1 MSLIVAAVGGNALRT
16 EEGVGA
22 PSEWFDALTASLPP
36 LLDLLAAGHGL
47 VLTHGNGPQVGEEL
61 LRMEISRPVMPP
73 LTLDLCVAETEGSL
87 GYAIQQVL
95 GNLLR
100 ARGMATRVASVVTQ
114 VLVDARDP
122 AFERP
127 TKPIGTFYTKAQAA
141 RLAKE
146 HGWHVVED
154 SGRGWRR
161 VVPSPR
167 PVAVVETPLIRA
179 LVDAGMVP
187 VAVGGGGIPVLDTP
201 AGLRGVEAVIE
212 KDLASI
218 VLARDLGADVVLF
231 LTGVD
236 RVAVDFGRPS
246 QRFLDRLTVAEARRL
261 LAAGEFPP
269 GSMGPKVEAA
279 VEFVERGGARAVIT
293 SLDRIAEAVAGRAG
307 TAIVRE
313 PDAGPELT
321 RSRGRD

>member
-1 MSLIVAAVGGNALRT
+1 MTLVVAAIGGNALRAEDGT
-16 EEGVGA
+16 GA
-22 PSEWFDALTASLPP
+22 PAEWFDALSASLPP
-36 LLDLLAAGHGL
+36 LLDLLVAGHGL

-61 LRMEISRPVMPP
+61 LRMEISKPVMPA
-73 LTLDLCVAETEGSL
+73 LSLDLCVAETEGSL

-100 ARGMATRVASVVTQ
+100 RRGQPARVASIVTQ

-122 AFERP
+122 AFARP
-127 TKPIGTFYTKAQAA
+127 TKPIGSFYTKAQAG
-141 RLAKE
+141 RMAKE
-146 HGWHVVED
+146 HGWSVVED

-167 PVAVVETPLIRA
+167 PMAVIEAPLIRA

-187 VAVGGGGIPVLDTP
+187 VAVGGGGIPVLDTS

-212 KDLASI
+212 KDLATV
-218 VLARDLGADVVLF
+218 VLARDLGASVVLF

-236 RVAVDFGRPS
+236 RVAVDFGKPG
-246 QRFLDRLTVAEARRL
+246 QRFLDRLTLVEARRL

-279 VEFVERGGARAVIT
+279 IEFVDAGGERAIIT
-293 SLDRIAEAVAGRAG
+293 SLDRIAEAAAGRAG
-307 TAIVRE
+307 TVIVK
-313 PDAGPELT
+313 A
-321 RSRGRD
+321 

>member
-1 MSLIVAAVGGNALRT
+1 MSLIVAAIGGNALRT
-16 EEGVGA
+16 EEGIGS
-22 PSEWFDALTASLPP
+22 PSEWFDALAVALPP
-36 LLDLLAAGHGL
+36 LLDLLAAGHRL

-61 LRMEISRPVMPP
+61 LRMEISKPVMPA

-100 ARGMATRVASVVTQ
+100 KRGLPARVASVVTQ

-127 TKPIGTFYTKAQAA
+127 TKPIGSFYTKAQAA
-141 RLAKE
+141 RMVKE
-146 HGWHVVED
+146 HGWRVVED

-167 PVAVVETPLIRA
+167 PVAVVEAPMIRA

-201 AGLRGVEAVIE
+201 GGLRGVEAVIE
-212 KDLASI
+212 KDLASV
-218 VLARDLGADVVLF
+218 VLARDLGADVVFF

-236 RVAVDFGRPS
+236 RVAVDFGTPR
-246 QRFLDRLTVAEARRL
+246 QRFLDRLSVGEAREL
-261 LAAGEFPP
+261 LAAGQFPP

-279 VEFVERGGARAVIT
+279 VEFVVAGGERAVIT
-293 SLDRIAEAVAGRAG
+293 SLDRIAEAASGRAG
-307 TAIVRE
+307 TAIVNV
-313 PDAGPELT
+313 
-321 RSRGRD
+321 

>member
-1 MSLIVAAVGGNALRT
+1 MTLIVAAIGGNALRT
-16 EEGVGA
+16 EDGVGA
-22 PSEWFDALTASLPP
+22 PSEWFDALTVSLPP
-36 LLDLLAAGHGL
+36 ILDLLAAGHRL
-47 VLTHGNGPQVGEEL
+47 VITHGNGPQVGEEL
-61 LRMEISRPVMPP
+61 LRMEISKPVMPA

-100 ARGMATRVASVVTQ
+100 RHGSSARVASVVTQ
-114 VLVDARDP
+114 VLIDAKDP

-127 TKPIGTFYTKAQAA
+127 TKPIGAFYTKAQAA
-141 RLAKE
+141 RMSKD
-146 HGWHVVED
+146 HGWSVVED

-167 PVAVVETPLIRA
+167 PVAVVEAPLIRA
-179 LVDAGMVP
+179 LVEAGMIP
-187 VAVGGGGIPVLDTP
+187 VAVGGGGIPVIDTP
-201 AGLRGVEAVIE
+201 HGLRGVEAVIE
-212 KDLASI
+212 KDLATI
-218 VLARDLGADVVLF
+218 VLARDLGAHVVFF

-236 RVAVDFGRPS
+236 RVAVDFGKPG
-246 QRFLDRLTVAEARRL
+246 QRFLDRLTIVEARRL

-279 VEFVERGGARAVIT
+279 VEFVESGGERAVIT

-307 TAIVRE
+307 TTIAR
-313 PDAGPELT
+313 
-321 RSRGRD
+321 

>member
-1 MSLIVAAVGGNALRT
+1 MTLVVAAVGGNALRT
-16 EEGVGA
+16 EDSVGA
-22 PSEWFDALTASLPP
+22 PSEWFDALAASLPP

-61 LRMEISRPVMPP
+61 LRMEISKLVMPA

-100 ARGMATRVASVVTQ
+100 KRGLPARVASMVTQ
-114 VLVDARDP
+114 VVVDPRDP

-127 TKPIGTFYTKAQAA
+127 TKPIGSFYTKAQAA
-141 RLAKE
+141 RMAKD
-146 HGWHVVED
+146 HGWSVVED

-167 PVAVVETPLIRA
+167 PVAVVEAPLIRA

-187 VAVGGGGIPVLDTP
+187 VAVGGGGIPVFDTP
-201 AGLRGVEAVIE
+201 EGLRGVEAVIE
-212 KDLASI
+212 KDLATI
-218 VLARDLGADVVLF
+218 VLARDLGARVVFF
-231 LTGVD
+231 LTGID
-236 RVAVDFGRPS
+236 RVAVDFGKPS
-246 QRFLDRLTVAEARRL
+246 QRFLDRLTAAEARRL

-279 VEFVERGGARAVIT
+279 VEFVEHGGERAVIT
-293 SLDRIAEAVAGRAG
+293 SLDRMADAIAGRAG
-307 TAIVRE
+307 TTIVQ
-313 PDAGPELT
+313 
-321 RSRGRD
+321 

>member
-1 MSLIVAAVGGNALRT
+1 
-16 EEGVGA
+16 
-22 PSEWFDALTASLPP
+22 
-36 LLDLLAAGHGL
+36 
-47 VLTHGNGPQVGEEL
+47 VGEEL
-61 LRMEISRPVMPP
+61 LRMEISKLVMPA
-73 LTLDLCVAETEGSL
+73 LSLDLCVAETEGSL

-100 ARGMATRVASVVTQ
+100 RRGLSARVASVVTQ

-141 RLAKE
+141 RMAKE
-146 HGWHVVED
+146 HGWSVVDD

-167 PVAVVETPLIRA
+167 PRAVVEAPVIRA

-187 VAVGGGGIPVLDTP
+187 VAVGGGGIPVLETP
-201 AGLRGVEAVIE
+201 TGLRGVEAVIE
-212 KDLASI
+212 KDLATV
-218 VLARDLGADVVLF
+218 VLARDLGAGVVFF

-236 RVAVDFGRPS
+236 RVAVDFGKPG

-279 VEFVERGGARAVIT
+279 VEFVDGGGDRAVIT
-293 SLDRIAEAVAGRAG
+293 SLDRIAEAAAGRAG
-307 TAIVRE
+307 TTIVK
-313 PDAGPELT
+313 A
-321 RSRGRD
+321 